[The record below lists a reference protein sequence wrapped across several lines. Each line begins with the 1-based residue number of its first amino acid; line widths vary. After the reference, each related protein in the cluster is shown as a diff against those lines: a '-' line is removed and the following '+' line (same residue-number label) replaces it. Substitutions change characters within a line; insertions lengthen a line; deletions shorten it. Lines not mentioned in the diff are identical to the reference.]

1 MAFPIRHSGFRS
13 LENEKPIG
21 VEKNDYTKG
30 LSGIL
35 QNKIKTK
42 RSKYGKS
49 KRGR

>member
-1 MAFPIRHSGFRS
+1 MAFPTRYSGFRS
-13 LENEKPIG
+13 
-21 VEKNDYTKG
+21 KNDYTKG